1 VIQLGMTFG
10 HPPNTVDDTVR
21 FTRAAEE
28 AGVAVLGFG
37 DVPSINRETFVTLG
51 LCAKATR
58 TARLGPTV
66 SNPVIRHPLALASGV
81 ATVDE
86 LSGGRAFLGLATGNS
101 ANYNWGLQPARTQV
115 LRDAVGQITTAFD
128 ESVAAA
134 QAGPG
139 GGHGPDGPAK
149 TVGLAWPQRRVPV
162 MVAAAGPKAVAVAA
176 EAGDGLIWDGGADP
190 ALVTKRVG
198 EVGALR
204 EAAGRT
210 GPHEFW
216 VYTKAFVADTTEEAR
231 DALAV
236 IVAAAG
242 NDAFRYAMEAKDV
255 PPDLVAPLLEFHAR
269 YSFRDHA
276 LASSDVN
283 VRLMY
288 ELGLDTFL
296 YDRFAIVG
304 DAAEVARRLLVLDS
318 LGVDVVLISG
328 AVPDKMR
335 LIEDLAAVHDILA
348 THSASSAQT
357 ARPEAG

>member
-21 FTRAAEE
+21 YTCAAEE
-28 AGVAVLGFG
+28 AGIQVLGFG

-51 LCAKATR
+51 LCAKATK

-66 SNPVIRHPLALASGV
+66 SNPVIRHPLVLASGA

-101 ANYNWGLQPARTQV
+101 ANYNWGLRPAKTQV
-115 LRDAVGQITTAFD
+115 LREAVLQIKEAFE
-128 ESVAAA
+128 ESVAGR

-139 GGHGPDGPAK
+139 AAAPAAK
-149 TVGLAWPQRRVPV
+149 TVNLAWPGRRVPV

-190 ALVTKRVG
+190 ALVAKRVAD
-198 EVGALR
+198 VASLR
-204 EAAGRT
+204 AAAGDTAR
-210 GPHEFW
+210 PHEFW
-216 VYTKAFVADTTEEAR
+216 VYTKVFVADTTAEAR
-231 DALAV
+231 SALAV

-242 NDAFRYAMEAKDV
+242 NDAFRYAMESKDV
-255 PPDLVAPLLEFHAR
+255 PPALVDPLLEFHAR

-276 LASSDVN
+276 LASSDAN
-283 VRLMY
+283 VKLMY

-296 YDRFAIVG
+296 YDRFSIVG
-304 DAAEVARRLLVLDS
+304 DAAEVARRLRVLES

-328 AVPDKMR
+328 AVPDKMA
-335 LIEDLAAVHDILA
+335 LIEGLAAVNSILR
-348 THSASSAQT
+348 TT
-357 ARPEAG
+357 AEAV